1 MHNSKYMIEA
11 KADISEAEP
20 LTIILNLPSLNMA
33 KLIADG
39 IQSGLGENS
48 EVKLFKLQNK

>member
-1 MHNSKYMIEA
+1 MHNNRYMIEV
-11 KADISEAEP
+11 KADMSEAEP
-20 LTIILNLPSLNMA
+20 LTIILSLPSLNMA

-39 IQSGLGENS
+39 IQSGLGEKS